1 MKYINAIRDE
11 KSKDTAYI
19 YTFAP
24 LTEGEEI
31 QWGHD
36 DESADGLRVWRVVAC
51 SPCPYGL

>member
-11 KSKDTAYI
+11 KTMDTAYI

-24 LTEGEEI
+24 LTDGELI

-36 DESADGLRVWRVVAC
+36 DDAPDGLRSWRVMAC